1 MSNDSVVA
9 GGLGQLMRSLASI
22 AERDGDDA
30 LDAFLRSALAQL
42 VAIMVANLGRDA
54 CRQLLADALAEVDR
68 L

>member
-1 MSNDSVVA
+1 MANDSVVA
-9 GGLGQLMRSLASI
+9 GGLGQLMRSQ
-22 AERDGDDA
+22 RDGDEA